1 MSTPSLTVVADV
13 DTGIDDALAL
23 IYLYRLHLA
32 GRIDLSVTTSAG
44 NCTADDAARNSA
56 EVFRVAAQQWGPS
69 SLGRHCAQRGEGS
82 DTVIPKITIGAAH
95 PRVLPLVTTPETHGP
110 RGLGYWLG
118 EAGDARQAQAAES
131 PGQAEESPAPG
142 GSTSGGTAAAAVA
155 HWAEAQPTHLLVCGP
170 ATNLA
175 WAVEHAPEVLR
186 GCQVVIMGG
195 AFGYPGNT
203 TPVAEWN
210 AWVDPHALKYALQH
224 WPTGAPLPVIAPLN
238 MTEQVLLTPKR
249 LRSWVRSLDAGQ
261 AIGQDIGQQ
270 AGRQADRQGDWEG
283 TQAMSQLGQLLTA
296 ALEFYFEFHEQVGV
310 GYQAQI
316 HDLAAAMVL
325 LEDVDCA
332 TREFHVDV
340 EADSELTRGAT
351 LAFDPKPPFGQQL
364 TPNARVLERLD
375 AAGVLERFGELL
387 AGRP

>member
-56 EVFRVAAQQWGPS
+56 EVLRVAAQQWGPS
-69 SLGRHCAQRGEGS
+69 SLGRHRAQRGWGS
-82 DTVIPKITIGAAH
+82 DASIPKITIGASH

-118 EAGDARQAQAAES
+118 EAGDARRASRAGAS
-131 PGQAEESPAPG
+131 PGQAGGSLAPG
-142 GSTSGGTAAAAVA
+142 GSTPDGTAAAAAA
-155 HWAEAQPTHLLVCGP
+155 HWADAQPTHLLVCGP

-224 WPTGAPLPVIAPLN
+224 WPEGAPLPVIAPLN
-238 MTEQVLLTPKR
+238 MTEQVLLTPER
-249 LRSWVRSLDAGQ
+249 LRGWVGGLDARQ
-261 AIGQDIGQQ
+261 ET
-270 AGRQADRQGDWEG
+270 GRQADRQGDPEG
-283 TQAMSQLGQLLTA
+283 AQAVSQLGQLLTA
-296 ALEFYFEFHEQVGV
+296 TVEFYFEFHEQVGV

-325 LEDVDCA
+325 LGDVGFES
-332 TREFHVDV
+332 TEFHVDV

-351 LAFDPKPPFGQQL
+351 LAFDPNPPFGPQL
-364 TPNARVLERLD
+364 TPNARVLGRLD
-375 AAGVLERFGELL
+375 AGGVLERFGELL
-387 AGRP
+387 AGEL

>member
-23 IYLYRLHLA
+23 VYLYRLHLA

-56 EVFRVAAQQWGPS
+56 EVLRVAAQQWGPS
-69 SLGRHCAQRGEGS
+69 SLGRHRAQRGTGS
-82 DTVIPKITIGAAH
+82 DASLPKITIGAAN

-118 EAGDARQAQAAES
+118 EAGDARQVQAEGS
-131 PGQAEESPAPG
+131 PGQAEAPLAPG
-142 GSTSGGTAAAAVA
+142 GSTPEGTAAAAVA
-155 HWAEAQPTHLLVCGP
+155 HWADAQPTHLLVCGP

-224 WPTGAPLPVIAPLN
+224 WPEGAPLPVIAPLN
-238 MTEQVLLTPKR
+238 MTEQVLLTPER
-249 LRSWVRSLDAGQ
+249 LRDWVGGLDGA
-261 AIGQDIGQQ
+261 Q
-270 AGRQADRQGDWEG
+270 AGGQRGDRESAQAE
-283 TQAMSQLGQLLTA
+283 SQLGQLLTA
-296 ALEFYFEFHEQVGV
+296 AVEFYFEFHEQVGA

-325 LEDVDCA
+325 LEDVGFEA
-332 TREFHVDV
+332 TEFHVDV
-340 EADSELTRGAT
+340 EANSELTRGAT
-351 LAFDPKPPFGQQL
+351 LAFDPYPPFGPQL
-364 TPNARVLERLD
+364 TPNARVLGRLD
-375 AAGVLERFGELL
+375 AGGVLERFGELL
-387 AGRP
+387 AGEL

>member
-56 EVFRVAAQQWGPS
+56 EVLRVAAQQWGPS
-69 SLGRHCAQRGEGS
+69 SLGRHRAQRGWGS
-82 DTVIPKITIGAAH
+82 DASIPKITIGAAN

-118 EAGDARQAQAAES
+118 ESGDARRGQTGELPGRAEAS
-131 PGQAEESPAPG
+131 FAPG
-142 GSTSGGTAAAAVA
+142 SGTPDGTAAAAVA
-155 HWAEAQPTHLLVCGP
+155 HWADAQPTHLLVCGP

-224 WPTGAPLPVIAPLN
+224 WPEGAPLPVIAPLN
-238 MTEQVLLTPKR
+238 MTEQVLLTPER
-249 LRSWVRSLDAGQ
+249 LRDWVGGLDARQ
-261 AIGQDIGQQ
+261 ET
-270 AGRQADRQGDWEG
+270 GRQADRQGDPEG
-283 TQAMSQLGQLLTA
+283 AQAVSQLGQLLTA
-296 ALEFYFEFHEQVGV
+296 TVEFYFEFHEQVGV

-325 LEDVDCA
+325 LGDVGFES
-332 TREFHVDV
+332 TEFHVDV

-351 LAFDPKPPFGQQL
+351 LAFDPNPPFGPQL
-364 TPNARVLERLD
+364 TPNARVLGRLD
-375 AAGVLERFGELL
+375 AGGVLERFGELL
-387 AGRP
+387 GGER

>member
-23 IYLYRLHLA
+23 VYLYRLHLA

-118 EAGDARQAQAAES
+118 EAGDARRAQAEGTPGKAEAS
-131 PGQAEESPAPG
+131 LAPG
-142 GSTSGGTAAAAVA
+142 SGTPDGTAAAAVA
-155 HWAEAQPTHLLVCGP
+155 HWADAQPTHLLVCGP

-224 WPTGAPLPVIAPLN
+224 WPEGAPLPVIAPLN
-238 MTEQVLLTPKR
+238 MTEQVLLTPER
-249 LRSWVRSLDAGQ
+249 LRDWVGGLDGA
-261 AIGQDIGQQ
+261 Q
-270 AGRQADRQGDWEG
+270 AGGQRGDRESAQAE
-283 TQAMSQLGQLLTA
+283 SQLGQLLTA
-296 ALEFYFEFHEQVGV
+296 AVEFYFEFHEQVGA

-325 LEDVDCA
+325 LEDVGFEA
-332 TREFHVDV
+332 TEFHVDV
-340 EADSELTRGAT
+340 EANSELTRGAT
-351 LAFDPKPPFGQQL
+351 LAFDPNPPFGRQL

-375 AAGVLERFGELL
+375 ATRVLERFGELL
-387 AGRP
+387 AGKL

>member
-23 IYLYRLHLA
+23 VYLYRLHLA

-118 EAGDARQAQAAES
+118 EAGDARRAQAEGTPGKAEAS
-131 PGQAEESPAPG
+131 LAPG
-142 GSTSGGTAAAAVA
+142 SGTPDGTAAAAVA
-155 HWAEAQPTHLLVCGP
+155 HWADAQPTHLLVCGP

-224 WPTGAPLPVIAPLN
+224 WPEGAPLPVIAPLN
-238 MTEQVLLTPKR
+238 MTEQVLLTPER
-249 LRSWVRSLDAGQ
+249 LRDWVGGLDARQ
-261 AIGQDIGQQ
+261 ET
-270 AGRQADRQGDWEG
+270 GRQADRQGDWAG

-387 AGRP
+387 AGER

>member
-23 IYLYRLHLA
+23 VYLYRLHLA

-69 SLGRHCAQRGEGS
+69 SLGRHRAQRGEGS
-82 DTVIPKITIGAAH
+82 DAVIPKITIGAAR

-118 EAGDARQAQAAES
+118 EAGDARRAQAE
-131 PGQAEESPAPG
+131 GAPG
-142 GSTSGGTAAAAVA
+142 KADASLAPGNGTPSGTAAAAVA
-155 HWAEAQPTHLLVCGP
+155 HWADAQPTHLLVCGP

-224 WPTGAPLPVIAPLN
+224 WPEGAPLPVIAPLN
-238 MTEQVLLTPKR
+238 MTEQVLLTPER
-249 LRSWVRSLDAGQ
+249 LRDWVGGLDAWQ
-261 AIGQDIGQQ
+261 ET
-270 AGRQADRQGDWEG
+270 GRQADRQGDPEG
-283 TQAMSQLGQLLTA
+283 AQAVSQLGQLLTA
-296 ALEFYFEFHEQVGV
+296 TVEFYFEFHEQVGV

-325 LEDVDCA
+325 LGDVAFEA
-332 TREFHVDV
+332 TEFHVDV

-351 LAFDPKPPFGQQL
+351 LAFDPNPPFGPQL
-364 TPNARVLERLD
+364 TPNARVLGRLD
-375 AAGVLERFGELL
+375 AGGVLERFGVLL
-387 AGRP
+387 AGER

>member
-69 SLGRHCAQRGEGS
+69 SLGRHRAQRGEES
-82 DTVIPKITIGAAH
+82 DAVIPKITIGAAH

-118 EAGDARQAQAAES
+118 ESGDARRAQAEGTPGKAEA
-131 PGQAEESPAPG
+131 PLAPG
-142 GSTSGGTAAAAVA
+142 SGTPDGTAAAAVA
-155 HWAEAQPTHLLVCGP
+155 HWADAQPTHLLVCGP

-224 WPTGAPLPVIAPLN
+224 WPEGAPLPVIAPLN
-238 MTEQVLLTPKR
+238 MTEQVLLTPER
-249 LRSWVRSLDAGQ
+249 LRDWVGGLDARQ
-261 AIGQDIGQQ
+261 ET
-270 AGRQADRQGDWEG
+270 GRQADRQGDLESA
-283 TQAMSQLGQLLTA
+283 QAVSQLGQLLTA
-296 ALEFYFEFHEQVGV
+296 TVEFYFEFHEQVGV

-325 LEDVDCA
+325 LGDVAFEA
-332 TREFHVDV
+332 TEFHVDV

-351 LAFDPKPPFGQQL
+351 LAFDPNPPFGPQL
-364 TPNARVLERLD
+364 TPNARVLGCLD
-375 AAGVLERFGELL
+375 AGGVLERFGELL
-387 AGRP
+387 VGKP

>member
-56 EVFRVAAQQWGPS
+56 EVLRVAAQHWGPS
-69 SLGRHCAQRGEGS
+69 SLGRHRAQRGWGS
-82 DTVIPKITIGAAH
+82 DASIPKITIGAAH

-118 EAGDARQAQAAES
+118 EAGDARRV
-131 PGQAEESPAPG
+131 QAEGTPGKAEASLAPG
-142 GSTSGGTAAAAVA
+142 GSTPDGTAAAAVA
-155 HWAEAQPTHLLVCGP
+155 HWADAQPSHLLVCGP

-224 WPTGAPLPVIAPLN
+224 WPEGAPLPVIAPLN
-238 MTEQVLLTPKR
+238 MTEQVLLTPER
-249 LRSWVRSLDAGQ
+249 LRGWVGGLDGA
-261 AIGQDIGQQ
+261 Q
-270 AGRQADRQGDWEG
+270 AGSHRDDRESAQAV
-283 TQAMSQLGQLLTA
+283 SQLGQLLTA
-296 ALEFYFEFHEQVGV
+296 AVEFYFEFHEQVGV

-325 LEDVDCA
+325 LGDVAFEA
-332 TREFHVDV
+332 TQFHVDV

-351 LAFDPKPPFGQQL
+351 LAFDPNPPFGPEL
-364 TPNARVLERLD
+364 TPNARVLGRLD
-375 AAGVLERFGELL
+375 AGGVLERFGELL
-387 AGRP
+387 AGEL

>member
-56 EVFRVAAQQWGPS
+56 EVLRVAAQQWGPS
-69 SLGRHCAQRGEGS
+69 SLGRHRAQRGWGS
-82 DTVIPKITIGAAH
+82 DASIPKITIGAAH

-118 EAGDARQAQAAES
+118 EAGDARRV
-131 PGQAEESPAPG
+131 QAEGTPGKAEASLAPG
-142 GSTSGGTAAAAVA
+142 GSTPDGTAAAAVA
-155 HWAEAQPTHLLVCGP
+155 HWADAQPSHLLVCGP

-224 WPTGAPLPVIAPLN
+224 WPEGAPLPVIAPLN
-238 MTEQVLLTPKR
+238 MTEQVLLTPER
-249 LRSWVRSLDAGQ
+249 LRGWVGGLDGA
-261 AIGQDIGQQ
+261 Q
-270 AGRQADRQGDWEG
+270 AGSHRDDRESAQAV
-283 TQAMSQLGQLLTA
+283 SQLGQLLTA
-296 ALEFYFEFHEQVGV
+296 AVEFYFEFHEQVGV

-325 LEDVDCA
+325 LGDVAFEA
-332 TREFHVDV
+332 TQFHVDV

-351 LAFDPKPPFGQQL
+351 LAFDPNPPFGPEL
-364 TPNARVLERLD
+364 TPNARVLGRLD
-375 AAGVLERFGELL
+375 AGGVLERFGELL
-387 AGRP
+387 AGEL

>member
-1 MSTPSLTVVADV
+1 MSTSSLTVVADV

-44 NCTADDAARNSA
+44 NCTANDAARNSA
-56 EVFRVAAQQWGPS
+56 EVLRVAADQWGPS
-69 SLGRHCAQRGEGS
+69 SLGRHRVQCGGGS
-82 DTVIPKITIGAAH
+82 DASIPKITIGAEQ
-95 PRVLPLVTTPETHGP
+95 PRVLSLVTTPETHGP

-118 EAGDARQAQAAES
+118 EAGDARRAQAEGS
-131 PGQAEESPAPG
+131 PGQVEESPAPG
-142 GSTSGGTAAAAVA
+142 GSAADGTAEAAVA

-224 WPTGAPLPVIAPLN
+224 WPTEAPLPVIAPLN

-249 LRSWVRSLDAGQ
+249 LRGWVRSLDAGQ
-261 AIGQDIGQQ
+261 Q
-270 AGRQADRQGDWEG
+270 AGRQADMPGDREG
-283 TQAMSQLGQLLTA
+283 AQAMSQLGQLLTA
-296 ALEFYFEFHEQVGV
+296 AVEFYFEFHEQVGV

-325 LEDVDCA
+325 LEGVDCA
-332 TREFHVDV
+332 AREFHVDV

-351 LAFDPKPPFGQQL
+351 LAFDPQPAFGQQL

-375 AAGVLERFGELL
+375 AAGVLEGFGELL

>member
-23 IYLYRLHLA
+23 VYLYRLHLA

-69 SLGRHCAQRGEGS
+69 SLGRHRAQRGEGS
-82 DTVIPKITIGAAH
+82 DAVIPKITIGAAR

-118 EAGDARQAQAAES
+118 EAGDARRAQAE
-131 PGQAEESPAPG
+131 GAPG
-142 GSTSGGTAAAAVA
+142 KADASLAPGNGTPSGTAAAAVA
-155 HWAEAQPTHLLVCGP
+155 HWADAQPTHLLVCGP

-224 WPTGAPLPVIAPLN
+224 WPEGAPLPVIAPLN
-238 MTEQVLLTPKR
+238 MTEQVLLTPER
-249 LRSWVRSLDAGQ
+249 LRDWVGGLDAWQ
-261 AIGQDIGQQ
+261 ET
-270 AGRQADRQGDWEG
+270 GRQADRQGDPEG
-283 TQAMSQLGQLLTA
+283 AQAVSQLGQLLTA
-296 ALEFYFEFHEQVGV
+296 TVEFYFEFHEQVGV

-325 LEDVDCA
+325 LGDVAFEA
-332 TREFHVDV
+332 TEFHVDV

-351 LAFDPKPPFGQQL
+351 LAFDPNPPFGPQL
-364 TPNARVLERLD
+364 TPNARVLGRLD
-375 AAGVLERFGELL
+375 AGGVLERFGKLL
-387 AGRP
+387 AGER

>member
-23 IYLYRLHLA
+23 VYLYRLHLA

-56 EVFRVAAQQWGPS
+56 EVLRVAAQQWGPS
-69 SLGRHCAQRGEGS
+69 SLGRHRAQRGEGS
-82 DTVIPKITIGAAH
+82 DAVIPKITIGAAH

-118 EAGDARQAQAAES
+118 EAGDARRAQAEGTPGKAEAS
-131 PGQAEESPAPG
+131 LAPG
-142 GSTSGGTAAAAVA
+142 NGTPSGTAAAAVA
-155 HWAEAQPTHLLVCGP
+155 HWADSQPTHLLVCGP

-224 WPTGAPLPVIAPLN
+224 WPEGAPLPVIAPLN
-238 MTEQVLLTPKR
+238 MTEQVLLDPET
-249 LRSWVRSLDAGQ
+249 LRSWVRALD
-261 AIGQDIGQQ
+261 
-270 AGRQADRQGDWEG
+270 AGRQADRQGDPESA
-283 TQAMSQLGQLLTA
+283 QAVSQLGQLLTA
-296 ALEFYFEFHEQVGV
+296 AVEFYFEFHEQVGV

-325 LEDVDCA
+325 LGDVAFEA
-332 TREFHVDV
+332 TEFHVDV

-351 LAFDPKPPFGQQL
+351 LAFDPNPPFGPQL

-375 AAGVLERFGELL
+375 AAGVLKRFGELL
-387 AGRP
+387 AGER

>member
-1 MSTPSLTVVADV
+1 MSTPFLTVVADV

-23 IYLYRLHLA
+23 VYLYRLHLA
-32 GRIDLSVTTSAG
+32 GRIELSVTTSAG

-56 EVFRVAAQQWGPS
+56 EVLRVAAQQWGPS
-69 SLGRHCAQRGEGS
+69 LLGRHRAQRGGGPDAS
-82 DTVIPKITIGAAH
+82 LPRITIGAAH

-118 EAGDARQAQAAES
+118 EAGDARRVQAEGS
-131 PGQAEESPAPG
+131 PGEADAFLAPG
-142 GSTSGGTAAAAVA
+142 GSTPDGTASAAVA
-155 HWAEAQPTHLLVCGP
+155 HWAAAQPTHLLVCGP

-224 WPTGAPLPVIAPLN
+224 WPEGAPLPVIAPLN
-238 MTEQVLLTPKR
+238 MTEQVLLTPER
-249 LRSWVRSLDAGQ
+249 LRRWVGGLDGAQ
-261 AIGQDIGQQ
+261 AVSRRGDREGAQ
-270 AGRQADRQGDWEG
+270 AVSPLAE
-283 TQAMSQLGQLLTA
+283 LLTA
-296 ALEFYFEFHEQVGV
+296 AVEFYFEFHEQVGV

-325 LEDVDCA
+325 LEDVGFEA
-332 TREFHVDV
+332 TEFHVDV

-351 LAFDPKPPFGQQL
+351 LAFDPKPPFGVQL
-364 TPNARVLERLD
+364 AANARVLRRLD

-387 AGRP
+387 AGER

>member
-56 EVFRVAAQQWGPS
+56 EVLRVAAQQWGPS
-69 SLGRHCAQRGEGS
+69 SLGRHRAQRGEES
-82 DTVIPKITIGAAH
+82 DAVIPKITIGAAH

-118 EAGDARQAQAAES
+118 EAGDARRAQAEGTPGKAEAS
-131 PGQAEESPAPG
+131 LAPG
-142 GSTSGGTAAAAVA
+142 SGTPDGTAAAAVA
-155 HWAEAQPTHLLVCGP
+155 HWADAQPTHLLVCGP

-210 AWVDPHALKYALQH
+210 AWVDPHALKYSLQH
-224 WPTGAPLPVIAPLN
+224 WPEGAPLPVIAPLN
-238 MTEQVLLTPKR
+238 MTEQVLLSPER
-249 LRSWVRSLDAGQ
+249 LRDWVGGLDGA
-261 AIGQDIGQQ
+261 Q
-270 AGRQADRQGDWEG
+270 AGAHRGGREGAQAE
-283 TQAMSQLGQLLTA
+283 SQLGQLLTA
-296 ALEFYFEFHEQVGV
+296 AIEFYFEFHEQVGV

-325 LEDVDCA
+325 LEDVGFEA
-332 TREFHVDV
+332 TEFHVDV

-351 LAFDPKPPFGQQL
+351 LAFDPQPPFGPQL

-375 AAGVLERFGELL
+375 ATRVLERFGELL
-387 AGRP
+387 AGEP

>member
-56 EVFRVAAQQWGPS
+56 EVLRVAAQQWGPS
-69 SLGRHCAQRGEGS
+69 SLGRHRAQRGWGS
-82 DTVIPKITIGAAH
+82 DASIPKITIGAAN

-118 EAGDARQAQAAES
+118 ESGDARRGQAAES

-142 GSTSGGTAAAAVA
+142 SGTPDGTAAAAVA
-155 HWAEAQPTHLLVCGP
+155 HWADAQPTHLLVCGP

-224 WPTGAPLPVIAPLN
+224 WPEGAPLPVIAPLN
-238 MTEQVLLTPKR
+238 MTEQVLLTPER
-249 LRSWVRSLDAGQ
+249 LRDWVGGLDGA
-261 AIGQDIGQQ
+261 Q
-270 AGRQADRQGDWEG
+270 AGGQRGDRESAQAE
-283 TQAMSQLGQLLTA
+283 SQLGQLLTA
-296 ALEFYFEFHEQVGV
+296 TVEFYFEFHEQVGV

-325 LEDVDCA
+325 LGDVGFES
-332 TREFHVDV
+332 TEFHVDV

-351 LAFDPKPPFGQQL
+351 LAFDPNPPFGPQL
-364 TPNARVLERLD
+364 TPNARVLGRLD
-375 AAGVLERFGELL
+375 AGGVLERFGELL
-387 AGRP
+387 GGER

>member
-1 MSTPSLTVVADV
+1 M

-23 IYLYRLHLA
+23 VYLYRLHLA

-118 EAGDARQAQAAES
+118 EAGDARRAQAEGTPGKAEAS
-131 PGQAEESPAPG
+131 LAPG
-142 GSTSGGTAAAAVA
+142 SGTPDGTAAAAVA
-155 HWAEAQPTHLLVCGP
+155 HWADAQPTHLLVCGP

-224 WPTGAPLPVIAPLN
+224 WPEGAPLPVIAPLN
-238 MTEQVLLTPKR
+238 MTEQVLLTPER
-249 LRSWVRSLDAGQ
+249 LRDWVGGLDARQ
-261 AIGQDIGQQ
+261 ET
-270 AGRQADRQGDWEG
+270 GRQADRQGDWAG

-387 AGRP
+387 AGER

>member
-1 MSTPSLTVVADV
+1 MTVVADV

-23 IYLYRLHLA
+23 VYLYRLHLA
-32 GRIDLSVTTSAG
+32 GWIDLSVTTSAG

-56 EVFRVAAQQWGPS
+56 EVFRVAAQQWGPFL
-69 SLGRHCAQRGEGS
+69 LGRHRAQRGGGS
-82 DTVIPKITIGAAH
+82 DTSIPKITIGAAH

-118 EAGDARQAQAAES
+118 ESGDARRVQAEGS
-131 PGQAEESPAPG
+131 LGQAEAPLTPG
-142 GSTSGGTAAAAVA
+142 GSTPDGTAVAAVA
-155 HWAEAQPTHLLVCGP
+155 HWADAQPTHLLVCGP

-210 AWVDPHALKYALQH
+210 AWVDPHALKYSLQH
-224 WPTGAPLPVIAPLN
+224 WPEGAPLPVIAPLN
-238 MTEQVLLTPKR
+238 MTEQVLLSPER
-249 LRSWVRSLDAGQ
+249 LRDWVGGLDGA
-261 AIGQDIGQQ
+261 
-270 AGRQADRQGDWEG
+270 QADGHRGDQEG
-283 TQAMSQLGQLLTA
+283 AQAESQLGQLLTA
-296 ALEFYFEFHEQVGV
+296 AVEFYFEFHEQVGV

-325 LEDVDCA
+325 LEDVGFDA
-332 TREFHVDV
+332 TEFHVDV

-351 LAFDPKPPFGQQL
+351 LAFDPNPPFGQQL
-364 TPNARVLERLD
+364 TPNARVLGRLD
-375 AAGVLERFGELL
+375 AGGVLERFGELL
-387 AGRP
+387 AGEL

>member
-1 MSTPSLTVVADV
+1 MTVVADV

-23 IYLYRLHLA
+23 VYLYRLHLA

-56 EVFRVAAQQWGPS
+56 EVLRVAADQWGS
-69 SLGRHCAQRGEGS
+69 SLLGRHRAHRGGGS
-82 DTVIPKITIGAAH
+82 GASIPKITIGASH

-118 EAGDARQAQAAES
+118 EAGDARRASRAGAS
-131 PGQAEESPAPG
+131 PGQAGGSLAPG
-142 GSTSGGTAAAAVA
+142 GSTPDGTAAAAVA
-155 HWAEAQPTHLLVCGP
+155 HWADAQPTHLLVCGP

-224 WPTGAPLPVIAPLN
+224 WPEGAPLPVIAPLN
-238 MTEQVLLTPKR
+238 MTEQVLLTPER
-249 LRSWVRSLDAGQ
+249 LRDWVGGLDGA
-261 AIGQDIGQQ
+261 Q
-270 AGRQADRQGDWEG
+270 AGGQRGDRESAQAE
-283 TQAMSQLGQLLTA
+283 SQLGQLLTA
-296 ALEFYFEFHEQVGV
+296 AVEFYFEFHEQVGV

-325 LEDVDCA
+325 LEDVGFEA
-332 TREFHVDV
+332 TESHVDV
-340 EADSELTRGAT
+340 EANSELTRGAT
-351 LAFDPKPPFGQQL
+351 LAFDPYPPFGPQL

-375 AAGVLERFGELL
+375 AGGVLERFGELL
-387 AGRP
+387 AGEL

>member
-1 MSTPSLTVVADV
+1 MSTSSLTVVADV

-23 IYLYRLHLA
+23 VYLYRLHLA

-56 EVFRVAAQQWGPS
+56 EVLRVAAEQWGPS
-69 SLGRHCAQRGEGS
+69 ALGRHRSQRGAGS
-82 DTVIPKITIGAAH
+82 DGVIPKITIGAAN

-118 EAGDARQAQAAES
+118 EAGDARRTQTGES
-131 PGQAEESPAPG
+131 PGKAEVSFAPG
-142 GSTSGGTAAAAVA
+142 GGTPSGTAAAAVA
-155 HWAEAQPTHLLVCGP
+155 HWADAQPTHLLVCGP

-210 AWVDPHALKYALQH
+210 AWVDPHALKHALQH
-224 WPTGAPLPVIAPLN
+224 WPEGALLPVIAPLN
-238 MTEQVLLTPKR
+238 MTEQVLLDPET
-249 LRSWVRSLDAGQ
+249 LRNWVHALDTGQ
-261 AIGQDIGQQ
+261 E
-270 AGRQADRQGDWEG
+270 AGRQADRHGDREG
-283 TQAMSQLGQLLTA
+283 TQAVSLLGQLLIA
-296 ALEFYFEFHEQVGV
+296 AVEFYFEFHEQVGV

-325 LEDVDCA
+325 LEDVDFVA
-332 TREFHVDV
+332 RGFHVDV

-351 LAFDPKPPFGQQL
+351 LAFDPKPPFGPQL
-364 TPNARVLERLD
+364 TPNARVLESLD

-387 AGRP
+387 AGER

>member
-1 MSTPSLTVVADV
+1 MTVVADV

-23 IYLYRLHLA
+23 VYLYRLHLA

-56 EVFRVAAQQWGPS
+56 EVLRVAAQQWGPS

-82 DTVIPKITIGAAH
+82 DTVIPKITIGASH

-118 EAGDARQAQAAES
+118 EAGDARRAQAEGTPGKAEAS
-131 PGQAEESPAPG
+131 LAPG
-142 GSTSGGTAAAAVA
+142 SGTPDGTAAAAVA
-155 HWAEAQPTHLLVCGP
+155 HWADAQPTHLLVCGP

-224 WPTGAPLPVIAPLN
+224 WPEGAPLPVIAPLN

-270 AGRQADRQGDWEG
+270 AGRQADRHGDWEG

-325 LEDVDCA
+325 LGDVAFEA
-332 TREFHVDV
+332 TEFHVDV

-351 LAFDPKPPFGQQL
+351 LAFDPNPPFGLQL
-364 TPNARVLERLD
+364 TPNARVLGRLD
-375 AAGVLERFGELL
+375 AGGVLERFGELL
-387 AGRP
+387 AGER